1 MNVHAQESGREEA
14 AVSNCSKHNS
24 ARLLLYWLLSHSGAH
39 AATRGENTAQTHHL
53 LSWTHH
59 VYFLCTCWFFNG
71 SLGLENSKLP
81 TLPCLP
87 WIKALLLTSET
98 AELFS
103 SSPISSGAGEDR
115 AIGWAHRRQMTQILS
130 CPALVAPALVSWGKL
145 INIKE
150 TMGGVWLMETERTNR
165 AREIGRNHSDE
176 RNTSSSS
183 LRLRASSSPSAWW
196 AGRAVPVRQH

>member
-1 MNVHAQESGREEA
+1 MCMFRSQAGRKQQTAANTTLQGCYFTDCWAILVHTQPHAGWILRRPTTLAPERTMFIF
-14 AVSNCSKHNS
+14 
-24 ARLLLYWLLSHSGAH
+24 YAH
-39 AATRGENTAQTHHL
+39 AG
-53 LSWTHH
+53 
-59 VYFLCTCWFFNG
+59 FFNG
-71 SLGLENSKLP
+71 SLCLENSQLP

-150 TMGGVWLMETERTNR
+150 TMGGARLMETERTNR
-165 AREIGRNHSDE
+165 AREVRRNHSDE
-176 RNTSSSS
+176 HNASSSP
-183 LRLRASSSPSAWW
+183 LCLRASSSPSAWW